1 MIYLIKKI
9 LKKEFLIYSR
19 KSSSFISPAVF
30 FLISISLY
38 PIGISNDP
46 GILKNL
52 APGLIWI
59 TVLLSTLISFQNI
72 FSEDYEDG
80 SIELLLASGQNLSL
94 IVLIKI
100 FVNWVFSCLP
110 IIILSVLSVF
120 LLYFPQEGL
129 KPLIISLL
137 IGTPTICLFGA
148 LAGALSLGKNSITG
162 PALMLPLSL
171 PVLILGTQAI
181 NYSLNG
187 INFSSNILLL
197 TAILVFLL
205 PIILFASVG
214 ALKLHFN

>member
-1 MIYLIKKI
+1 MIYFIKI

-19 KSSSFISPAVF
+19 KSSSFISPVVF

-46 GILKNL
+46 DILKNL

-80 SIELLLASGQNLSL
+80 NIELFLASGHNLSL

-100 FVNWVFSCLP
+100 FVNWIFSCLP
-110 IIILSVLSVF
+110 IIVLSVLSVF

>member
-19 KSSSFISPAVF
+19 KSSSFISPVVF

-100 FVNWVFSCLP
+100 FVNWIFSCLP
-110 IIILSVLSVF
+110 IIVLSVLSVF

>member
-1 MIYLIKKI
+1 MIYFIKI

-19 KSSSFISPAVF
+19 KSSLSLPSGL

-46 GILKNL
+46 DILKNL

-59 TVLLSTLISFQNI
+59 TILLSTLISFQNI

-94 IVLIKI
+94 IVLTKI
-100 FVNWVFSCLP
+100 FVNWIFSCLP
-110 IIILSVLSVF
+110 IIILSVFSVF
-120 LLYFPQEGL
+120 LLYLPTEGL
-129 KPLIISLL
+129 KPLILSLL

-181 NYSLNG
+181 NYSLND
-187 INFSSNILLL
+187 ISFSSNILLL

>member
-1 MIYLIKKI
+1 V
-9 LKKEFLIYSR
+9 
-19 KSSSFISPAVF
+19 VF

-46 GILKNL
+46 DILKNL

-80 SIELLLASGQNLSL
+80 SIELLLASRQNLSL

-100 FVNWVFSCLP
+100 LVNWIFSCLP
-110 IIILSVLSVF
+110 IIILSVTSVF

-197 TAILVFLL
+197 TAILIFLL

>member
-1 MIYLIKKI
+1 M
-9 LKKEFLIYSR
+9 
-19 KSSSFISPAVF
+19 
-30 FLISISLY
+30 
-38 PIGISNDP
+38 
-46 GILKNL
+46 
-52 APGLIWI
+52 
-59 TVLLSTLISFQNI
+59 LSTLISFQNI

-80 SIELLLASGQNLSL
+80 SIELLLASGQNLSM

-100 FVNWVFSCLP
+100 FVNWIFSCLP
-110 IIILSVLSVF
+110 IIVLSIFSIF
-120 LLYFPQEGL
+120 LLYLPQEGL

-187 INFSSNILLL
+187 INFASNILLL
-197 TAILVFLL
+197 TAILIFLL

>member
-1 MIYLIKKI
+1 M
-9 LKKEFLIYSR
+9 
-19 KSSSFISPAVF
+19 
-30 FLISISLY
+30 
-38 PIGISNDP
+38 
-46 GILKNL
+46 
-52 APGLIWI
+52 
-59 TVLLSTLISFQNI
+59 LLSTLVSFQNI

-100 FVNWVFSCLP
+100 FVNWIFSCLP

>member
-1 MIYLIKKI
+1 MIYFIKI

-19 KSSSFISPAVF
+19 KSSSFISPVVF

-46 GILKNL
+46 NILKNF

-72 FSEDYEDG
+72 FSEDYDDG

-100 FVNWVFSCLP
+100 FVNWIFSCLP

-120 LLYFPQEGL
+120 LLYLPQEGL
-129 KPLIISLL
+129 TPLIISLL

-171 PVLILGTQAI
+171 PVLILGTQSI
-181 NYSLNG
+181 NYSLND
-187 INFSSNILLL
+187 ISFSSNILLL
-197 TAILVFLL
+197 TAILIFLL

>member
-1 MIYLIKKI
+1 MIYPIKI

-19 KSSSFISPAVF
+19 KSSSFISPVVF

-46 GILKNL
+46 DILKNL

-80 SIELLLASGQNLSL
+80 SIELLLSSRQNLSL

-100 FVNWVFSCLP
+100 FVNWIFSCLP
-110 IIILSVLSVF
+110 IIILSVFSVF

>member
-1 MIYLIKKI
+1 MIYLIKI

-19 KSSSFISPAVF
+19 KSSSFISPVVF

-100 FVNWVFSCLP
+100 FVNWIFSCLP

-187 INFSSNILLL
+187 INFFSNILLL

>member
-1 MIYLIKKI
+1 MIYFTKI

-19 KSSSFISPAVF
+19 KSSSFISPVVF

-46 GILKNL
+46 DILKNL

-72 FSEDYEDG
+72 FSEDYDDG

-100 FVNWVFSCLP
+100 FVNWIFSCLP

-120 LLYFPQEGL
+120 LLYLPQEGL
-129 KPLIISLL
+129 TPLIISLL

-181 NYSLNG
+181 NYSLND
-187 INFSSNILLL
+187 ISFSSNILLL
-197 TAILVFLL
+197 TAILIFLL